1 MTCSGD
7 ITEESGHWG
16 INIGIDAVRFG
27 AGTEMRAL
35 VLGAGM
41 MGRAIA
47 YDLARARG
55 VDEVVLGDIS
65 LKAAKEAARWAGP
78 GKIRPVRVDVADGK
92 AVRRLMSGGFDVAA
106 GAVSYRFN
114 VALAREAIRAGVNF
128 CDLGGNN
135 TVVEKELA
143 LDAGAI
149 AAGVT
154 VVPDC
159 GLAPGLVQP
168 VAARALELL
177 GGTADELRIRV
188 GGLPLNPKP
197 PLNYKLVFSP
207 EGLVNEYWEPALA
220 LRNGK
225 PVELESLTELEE
237 LEFPPPFGN
246 LEAFVTSGGAS
257 TLPRTMLGKVR
268 ELDYKTIRYPG
279 HCAMMKAMLWLGL
292 GDTRPVKVG
301 AARLAPRELLL
312 KLLRKRLTDDDRDAV
327 LMRVTARKGDRSVR
341 FQMVDAGEPERGITA
356 MMRTTA
362 FPAAAVAWMLGS
374 GRIARKGALPQ
385 ESCLPAKEFLGEVAA
400 RCIRIEKRTEG

>member
-1 MTCSGD
+1 
-7 ITEESGHWG
+7 
-16 INIGIDAVRFG
+16 
-27 AGTEMRAL
+27 MRAL

-55 VDEVVLGDIS
+55 VDGVVLGDIS
-65 LKAAKEAARWAGP
+65 LKAAKEAARWAGS
-78 GKIRPVRVDVADGK
+78 GKIEPVRVDVADGK
-92 AVRRLMSGGFDVAA
+92 AVRRLMSGGFDVAV

-114 VALAREAIRAGVNF
+114 AALAAAAVRAGVNF

-143 LDAGAI
+143 LDSRAK

-168 VAARALELL
+168 VAVRALELL
-177 GGTADELRIRV
+177 GGKADELRIRV
-188 GGLPLNPKP
+188 GGLPLHPKP

-207 EGLVNEYWEPALA
+207 EGLINEYWEPALA
-220 LRNGK
+220 LRGGK
-225 PVELESLTELEE
+225 PVGLESLTELEE
-237 LEFPPPFGN
+237 LEFPPPFGA

-268 ELDYKTIRYPG
+268 DLDYKTIRYKG
-279 HCAMMKAMLWLGL
+279 HCAIMKGMLWLGL
-292 GDTRPVKVG
+292 GDLGQLKIG
-301 AARLAPRELLL
+301 KAKLAPRDLLLELL
-312 KLLRKRLTDDDRDAV
+312 RRRLTDDDGDVV

-341 FQMVDAGEPERGITA
+341 FQMVDRGEPERGISA

-362 FPAAAVAWMLGS
+362 FPAAAVAWMLGT
-374 GRIARKGALPQ
+374 GRISMKGALPQ
-385 ESCLPAKEFLGEVAA
+385 ETCLPAKEYLAEVGA
-400 RCIRIEKRTEG
+400 RGIHIQQFPGG

>member
-1 MTCSGD
+1 
-7 ITEESGHWG
+7 
-16 INIGIDAVRFG
+16 
-27 AGTEMRAL
+27 MRAL

-65 LKAAKEAARWAGP
+65 LKAANEAARWAGSRRISP
-78 GKIRPVRVDVADGK
+78 AKVDVSDAG
-92 AVRRLMSGGFDVAA
+92 AVHRLMSSGFDVTV

-114 VALAREAIRAGVNF
+114 VALARAAIRAKVSF

-135 TVVEKELA
+135 NVVERELA
-143 LDAGAI
+143 LDARAK

-168 VAARALELL
+168 VAVRALELL

-188 GGLPLNPKP
+188 GGLPLHPRP
-197 PLNYKLVFSP
+197 PLNYKLVFSA
-207 EGLVNEYWEPALA
+207 EGLVNEYWEPAVA
-220 LRNGK
+220 LRGGR
-225 PVELESLTELEE
+225 PVVLESLTELEE
-237 LEFPPPFGN
+237 LEFPPPFGK

-257 TLPRTMLGKVR
+257 TLPRTMLGKVQD
-268 ELDYKTIRYPG
+268 LDYKTIRYPG
-279 HCAMMKAMLWLGL
+279 HCAIMKGMLWLGL
-292 GDTRPVKVG
+292 GDLRPVRAG

-312 KLLRKRLTDDDRDAV
+312 ELLRQRLTDGDTDAV
-327 LMRVTARKGDRSVR
+327 LMRVTGRKGGRTVR
-341 FQMVDAGEPERGITA
+341 FQMVDEGEPDRGITA

-374 GRIARKGALPQ
+374 GRIEKKGALPQ
-385 ESCLPAKEFLGEVAA
+385 ETCVPAAEYLGEIKA
-400 RCIRIEKRTEG
+400 RGITIRKWTDQIATDI

>member
-1 MTCSGD
+1 
-7 ITEESGHWG
+7 
-16 INIGIDAVRFG
+16 
-27 AGTEMRAL
+27 MRAL

-55 VDEVVLGDIS
+55 VDGVVLGDIS
-65 LKAAKEAARWAGP
+65 LKAAKEAARWAGS
-78 GKIRPVRVDVADGK
+78 GKIEPVRVDVADGK
-92 AVRRLMSGGFDVAA
+92 AVRRLMSGGFDVAV

-114 VALAREAIRAGVNF
+114 AALAAAAVRAGVNF

-143 LDAGAI
+143 LDAKAK

-168 VAARALELL
+168 VAVRALEIL

-188 GGLPLNPKP
+188 GGLPLHPKP

-207 EGLVNEYWEPALA
+207 EGLVNEYWEPAVA
-220 LRNGK
+220 LQNGK
-225 PVELESLTELEE
+225 PVELESLTGLEE
-237 LEFPPPFGN
+237 LTFPAPFGR

-257 TLPRTMLGKVR
+257 TLPRTMLGKVQD
-268 ELDYKTIRYPG
+268 LDYKTIRYPG
-279 HCAMMKAMLWLGL
+279 HCAIMKGMLWLGL

-301 AARLAPRELLL
+301 AANLAPRELLL
-312 KLLRKRLTDDDRDAV
+312 ELLRKRLTDEDRDVV
-327 LMRVTARKGDRSVR
+327 LMRVTASKGDKSVR
-341 FQMVDAGEPERGITA
+341 FQMIDRGAPKRGISA

-362 FPAAAVAWMLGS
+362 FPAAAVAWMLGT
-374 GRIARKGALPQ
+374 GRIVRKGALPQ
-385 ESCLPAKEFLGEVAA
+385 ETCLPAEEYLAQVAA
-400 RCIRIEKRTEG
+400 RGIKIELWTDG